1 MSYPRDSID
10 PNRYQALP
18 NEDPATPFRNLD
30 TGPMTSPVT
39 TIEPQPDAWDDVVDS
54 GPFTI
59 DEVVERQRERFGGVK
74 IGSAFFGWLI
84 AVGVAAII
92 TGLLAV
98 TGVALGFDVVQSP
111 RGWVRD
117 VPLDEDTATWIGV
130 GALLALLL
138 AAFYCGGYVAGR
150 MARFSGIVQGLA
162 VSGWALV
169 SATAVATMTLVLGIH
184 NTILGYV
191 DAFPRLPVPDG
202 MLTIAI
208 IVAAVVVAVVSVG
221 GALLGGVVGVRYH
234 RRVDRFGVEG

>member
-1 MSYPRDSID
+1 VSYPRDPID
-10 PNRYQALP
+10 PNRYQARP

-30 TGPMTSPVT
+30 TAPMTSPVAT
-39 TIEPQPDAWDDVVDS
+39 LDPRPDAWDDVVDS

-74 IGSAFFGWLI
+74 VGSAFFGWLI

-98 TGVALGFDVVQSP
+98 TGVAFGLDVLQTPRALVNDIPFDADTVV
-111 RGWVRD
+111 
-117 VPLDEDTATWIGV
+117 WIGV
-130 GALLALLL
+130 GALLAMLF

-162 VSGWALV
+162 VWGWALV
-169 SATAVATMTLVLGIH
+169 SAIAVATLSVVLGIH
-184 NTILGYV
+184 DTIIGYV
-191 DAFPRLPVPDG
+191 DAVPRLPVADG
-202 MLTIAI
+202 MLTITI
-208 IVAAVVVAVVSVG
+208 VVAAVVVAVVTAG
-221 GALLGGVVGVRYH
+221 GAVLGGVVGVRYH